1 MTVTAMTRL
10 RDLQR
15 AHGARALKYASVS
28 VVGIAVTQVL
38 LVICYQLLDWSAAW
52 SNFTA
57 VSGAAIPAYLL
68 NRQWVWQKS
77 GRHSVR
83 REVLPFWGISL
94 LGLLISTVA
103 VGYVSNHWD
112 SQLAVSGTNIAS
124 FGVLWIGKYFFLDQ
138 LMFGAGHHG
147 LDEDVDGQVVE
158 ELGRESYTVP
168 GA

>member
-1 MTVTAMTRL
+1 MGMPALARL

-15 AHGARALKYASVS
+15 AHGLRALKYASVS

-38 LVICYQLLDWSAAW
+38 LVICYQLVGMTAAW

-57 VSGAAIPAYLL
+57 VSGASIPAYLL
-68 NRQWVWQKS
+68 NRQWVWKKS

-94 LGLLISTVA
+94 LGLIISTVA
-103 VGYVSNHWD
+103 VGFVSRSWD

-124 FGVLWIGKYFFLDQ
+124 FGVLWIGKYLVLDSI
-138 LMFGAGHHG
+138 MFGTAE
-147 LDEDVDGQVVE
+147 LVDDPAQPA
-158 ELGRESYTVP
+158 TTP
-168 GA
+168 GS